1 VVAWRQRGST
11 GGRRGRRQQLCSGQG
26 ELEAGAARVSLEL
39 RRVEAKGK
47 ALGRLGKRR
56 KEGEGGV
63 RLGGVWRKREGGG
76 PTMVRGVRRRR
87 HRPGSGGAGRAVC
100 ARRAGK
106 RERDVKVAG
115 GPPGEWGPATEG
127 EKKGREGDRWDRLRV
142 GPSGRERRERALTG
156 GPLGLNEFDLFQ
168 THSNLIWSKHD
179 PPVLQKFDIKY
190 GWKVFATRNN
200 LVHRNLFRIRM
211 DFELKF
217 R

>member
-76 PTMVRGVRRRR
+76 VR
-87 HRPGSGGAGRAVC
+87 PWCGA
-100 ARRAGK
+100 
-106 RERDVKVAG
+106 
-115 GPPGEWGPATEG
+115 
-127 EKKGREGDRWDRLRV
+127 
-142 GPSGRERRERALTG
+142 
-156 GPLGLNEFDLFQ
+156 
-168 THSNLIWSKHD
+168 
-179 PPVLQKFDIKY
+179 
-190 GWKVFATRNN
+190 
-200 LVHRNLFRIRM
+200 
-211 DFELKF
+211 
-217 R
+217 

>member
-1 VVAWRQRGST
+1 MASVARYRPRQARSRCGRGELGYAPRGSKGKGARALRERKERWEREGSGLVAC
-11 GGRRGRRQQLCSGQG
+11 GGR
-26 ELEAGAARVSLEL
+26 AGGSSHGVGH
-39 RRVEAKGK
+39 EAK
-47 ALGRLGKRR
+47 AAPSQ
-56 KEGEGGV
+56 EWQCQASGV
-63 RLGGVWRKREGGG
+63 R
-76 PTMVRGVRRRR
+76 T
-87 HRPGSGGAGRAVC
+87 
-100 ARRAGK
+100 ARREE
-106 RERDVKVAG
+106 RERDAKVAS